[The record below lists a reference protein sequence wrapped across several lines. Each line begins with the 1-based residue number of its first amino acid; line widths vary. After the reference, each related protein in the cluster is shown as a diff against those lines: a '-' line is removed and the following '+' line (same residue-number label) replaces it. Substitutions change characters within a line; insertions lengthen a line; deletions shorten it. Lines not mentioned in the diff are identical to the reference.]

1 VWSEVLC
8 KQVGVPQRTLS
19 GPRFWLAFINSSKT
33 TVSQTTYAVVYS
45 GHRFVTHDWVE
56 YGLGAKR
63 NFLKMEKVLPV
74 TQHRSKQAQD
84 KTILIKDR
92 DDLVINA
99 QAKFLGVAI
108 DSKLSF
114 TPHVNN
120 VIKTA
125 SKWLYSIVQMKKGR

>member
-1 VWSEVLC
+1 
-8 KQVGVPQRTLS
+8 
-19 GPRFWLAFINSSKT
+19 
-33 TVSQTTYAVVYS
+33 
-45 GHRFVTHDWVE
+45 
-56 YGLGAKR
+56 
-63 NFLKMEKVLPV
+63 MEKVLPV